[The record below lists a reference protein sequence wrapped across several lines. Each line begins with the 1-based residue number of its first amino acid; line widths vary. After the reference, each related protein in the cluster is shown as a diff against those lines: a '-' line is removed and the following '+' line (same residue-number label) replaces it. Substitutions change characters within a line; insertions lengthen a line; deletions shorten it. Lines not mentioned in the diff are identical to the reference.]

1 MIKKLGKILAEISVG
16 ELFDKISILEIKKTK
31 IQDVSKL
38 KDISK
43 ELESLKETLKKY
55 GLNKID
61 ERLKN
66 LIEKLTNIN
75 LDLWDIEDGKRIAEK
90 NNDFGENFIKL
101 ARNVYKKNDKRAK
114 IKFEIN
120 KVLGSNIK
128 ETKSHY

>member
-1 MIKKLGKILAEISVG
+1 MNNKLGKILAEISVG

>member
-1 MIKKLGKILAEISVG
+1 MNKKLGKILAEISVG

-90 NNDFGENFIKL
+90 NKQFDDKFIEL
-101 ARNVYKKNDKRAK
+101 ARNVYKLNDERADLKLK
-114 IKFEIN
+114 INNI
-120 KVLGSNIK
+120 LGSNIQ
-128 ETKSHY
+128 EVKSYK

>member
-1 MIKKLGKILAEISVG
+1 MNKKLGKILAEISVG

-101 ARNVYKKNDKRAK
+101 ARNVYKKMINGLKLNLK
-114 IKFEIN
+114 LIKF
-120 KVLGSNIK
+120 
-128 ETKSHY
+128 